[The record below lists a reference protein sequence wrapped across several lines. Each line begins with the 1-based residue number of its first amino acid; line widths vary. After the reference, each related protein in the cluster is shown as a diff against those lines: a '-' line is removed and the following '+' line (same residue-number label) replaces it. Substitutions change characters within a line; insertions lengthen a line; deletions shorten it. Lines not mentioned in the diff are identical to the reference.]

1 MMQQRKSKKIFIYFF
16 FLIIV
21 SSINNLNI
29 DSLKFD
35 IVEDVNI
42 SGLSNTH
49 KETLIEEI
57 KNLDLESIFFLNGNE
72 INKIIDKNTF
82 IQGYEVFKKY
92 PSSIHIKIQKTE
104 FLAKINKNEK
114 TYLVGSN
121 GKLSNSNLSDKNLP
135 YIFGNP
141 NISQF
146 LNLKD
151 VINKSKFSYNK
162 VENFFFYKSKRW
174 DLELKDDV
182 ILKLPGSNIKAS
194 LDTAYEFLKDKKFD
208 KSKIIDLRIKNQIIV
223 ND

>member
-1 MMQQRKSKKIFIYFF
+1 MQQRKSKKIFIYFF

-29 DSLKFD
+29 NSLKFD

-82 IQGYEVFKKY
+82 IQEYEVFKKY

-146 LNLKD
+146 LNLKNI
-151 VINKSKFSYNK
+151 INKSKFSYNN

-182 ILKLPGSNIKAS
+182 ILKLPEANIKTS
-194 LDTAYEFLKDKKFD
+194 LDIAYEFLKDKKFD